1 MSRKNSWWE
10 TALNVL
16 TAGAYGAGKGVYNT
30 IKTGDFSNLINP
42 IAYLATGGFGGD
54 PFAYSTLGGLATND
68 VQERV
73 TTKNW
78 NEAQAE
84 EQAQWHKQY
93 DDIYNEYQNLY
104 NKVKDKYGTEYV
116 DDLFAKSTSSWKS
129 YDDLNKVDANNA
141 DMFNADLNTLKQ
153 KLDAL
158 KTLDAAN
165 DKTQTVDEISAEKLS
180 GNTEA
185 QAAMANAQAAR
196 NTGINKSRA
205 GALSSTDKFG
215 GTYRDSVEG
224 LQSQNVAT
232 QADYLEKMGYANAL
246 DINAANLEKG
256 AGANVAAAIFQ
267 GMSDEDEKESI
278 DNDNKLDPSNGLDAI
293 TQLQDELEYY
303 DDDDILEQLAKLETI
318 KYQYKNPEKDG
329 EDDEIHLSGFTA
341 QSMQKLP
348 LFKGCVAEIDG
359 DLRINT
365 ELLEKILV
373 EKILPVIRNIVKVEY

>member
-1 MSRKNSWWE
+1 MGRRNNAWYD
-10 TALNVL
+10 TALNIL
-16 TAGAYGAGKGVYNT
+16 SAGAWGAGRGIYDT
-30 IKTGDFSNLINP
+30 IQTGDAANLINP

-54 PFAYSTLGGLATND
+54 PLAYSMLGGLAGND
-68 VQERV
+68 IQETLV
-73 TTKNW
+73 TKNW
-78 NEAQAE
+78 NNAQAN
-84 EQAQWHKQY
+84 EQAVWRKQY
-93 DDIYNEYQNLY
+93 DDTYNEYQNLY
-104 NKVKDKYGTEYV
+104 NKVMEKYGEEYV

-141 DMFNADLNTLKQ
+141 DLFNADLAALNQ

-185 QAAMANAQAAR
+185 QTAMANSQAAR

-205 GALSSTDKFG
+205 GALSSTDKFNS
-215 GTYRDSVEG
+215 TYSDSVEG

-278 DNDNKLDPSNGLDAI
+278 DEDNKLDPSNGLDAI
-293 TQLQDELEYY
+293 SQLQDELEYY
-303 DDDDILEQLAKLETI
+303 DDEDILEQLAKLETI
-318 KYQYKNPEKDG
+318 KYQYKNPEKMG
-329 EDDEIHLSGFTA
+329 EDDDIHLSGFTA

-348 LFKGCVAEIDG
+348 LFKGVVAEIDG

-373 EKILPVIRNIVKVEY
+373 EKILPVIKNIVD